1 MKLLQKL
8 KKLIFDGYCGGGI
21 AYVCNNEVLMQLRSH
36 PRVWAFIGGGF
47 DKESDK
53 DYLDTALREFYEETG
68 VHLDRSQINISL
80 LHALGFWHYRWEL
93 YLVVADRRIST
104 ESAPESFS
112 QEYQKYK
119 YVDLYNYKAS
129 LSEEKYRK
137 LFPFV
142 RYQLNLIKKRLIKM

>member
-1 MKLLQKL
+1 MH
-8 KKLIFDGYCGGGI
+8 
-21 AYVCNNEVLMQLRSH
+21 S
-36 PRVWAFIGGGF
+36 
-47 DKESDK
+47 
-53 DYLDTALREFYEETG
+53 
-68 VHLDRSQINISL
+68 
-80 LHALGFWHYRWEL
+80 YRWEL

-119 YVDLYNYKAS
+119 YVNLYNYKES